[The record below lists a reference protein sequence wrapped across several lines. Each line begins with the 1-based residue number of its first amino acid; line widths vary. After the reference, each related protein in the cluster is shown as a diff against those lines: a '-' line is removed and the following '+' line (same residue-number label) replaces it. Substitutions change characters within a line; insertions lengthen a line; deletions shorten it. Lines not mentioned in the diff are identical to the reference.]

1 MTLTSELAAYRE
13 KSDKE
18 LFPETRRI
26 LEEAAAD
33 LDEKKAG
40 ENAMGVGD
48 KFPDATLTDHLG
60 QPWRFKDAL
69 GNGPL
74 LVVFYRGGWC
84 PYCNLELRAYQTM
97 LPDILGSG
105 GQLVAVSPEPP
116 DGSLSTIEKNALE
129 FPVLTD
135 TRNELA
141 QALGIVIEMTPE
153 LQGLMAGYDLDLS
166 KKNADTGWTL
176 PIPATFVVAR
186 DGTIEFAHV
195 DRDYR
200 ERAEPEE
207 ARQVL
212 QRL

>member
-1 MTLTSELAAYRE
+1 MSLTSELAAFRE

-33 LDEKKAG
+33 LDKNKAG
-40 ENAMGVGD
+40 EHALGVGD

-60 QPWRFKDAL
+60 QPWRFEEAQKT
-69 GNGPL
+69 GPL

-84 PYCNLELRAYQTM
+84 PYCNLELKAYQTM
-97 LPDILGSG
+97 LPDIMESG

-116 DGSLSTIEKNALE
+116 DGSLTTIEKNALE

-135 TRNELA
+135 ARNELA

-153 LQGLMAGYDLDLS
+153 LQDLMAGYDLDLS
-166 KKNADTGWTL
+166 RKNAGTGWTL

-200 ERAEPEE
+200 ARAEPED
-207 ARQVL
+207 AKQVL
-212 QRL
+212 MRL

>member
-1 MTLTSELAAYRE
+1 MTLTSELTAYRE

-33 LDEKKAG
+33 LDEKQAG

-48 KFPDATLTDHLG
+48 KFPDATLTDHHG

-69 GNGPL
+69 AKGPL

-97 LPDILGSG
+97 LPDIVGSG
-105 GQLVAVSPEPP
+105 VQLVAVSPEPP
-116 DGSLSTIEKNALE
+116 DGSLSTIERNALE

-141 QALGIVIEMTPE
+141 QALGIVIEMTPD

-207 ARQVL
+207 AKQVL